1 MKLKDLLNAKL
12 LTGLAVVGVGAT
24 IFFAVRETKKA
35 VAAEPM
41 PKDQPVYKTAYK
53 FAWMYKGTILSAA
66 ITVGSIIGAQK
77 LNEKEILALSG
88 TIGYLAANR
97 DKAEKWIAKTDP
109 DGEHYQAY
117 QYAKNPPGECFKGS
131 LPIEDTGYGEDIF
144 RELYTGRWLKGDLD
158 AIEQGILRFKERF
171 DNGERLDLNDFY
183 FEIGLMG
190 TLFGSTVGWNP
201 AHSLTRRL
209 DIDIVES
216 EYTDE
221 YGEVHKY
228 RMISFDAGSFPYNW
242 FKT

>member
-12 LTGLAVVGVGAT
+12 LTGVAVIGVGAT

-35 VAAEPM
+35 VAAEPA
-41 PKDQPVYKTAYK
+41 PKDQPIYKTAYK

-66 ITVGSIIGAQK
+66 VTVGSIIGAQK

-97 DKAEKWIAKTDP
+97 DKAEKWI
-109 DGEHYQAY
+109 EHGDQLAPTYEEW
-117 QYAKNPPGECFKGS
+117 KNPPGECFKGS

-209 DIDIVES
+209 DIDIIES

-221 YGEVHKY
+221 YDEVHKY